1 MHINYETEPLSP
13 EREEQT
19 QEHQAVITNKTSVG
33 GTNPIYP
40 GDIPDSG
47 DSAIEQVR
55 QGIINGISPLQFKG
69 NIEAANRQ
77 MGNRAFLQFI
87 ESLSPQNTN
96 MDNHAIATAGLT
108 GAGRPL
114 TYGKA
119 IQQAF
124 GHHDIRQM
132 REYTGPTAQA
142 SVATLGAQ
150 AYSSNG
156 RVAFADSPDL
166 YTQAHE
172 AAHAVQQTALGN
184 GLQLMGGLGAEDDKY
199 EQHADAVANAVVQGE
214 SAEALLDQLAD
225 GPTTVVPGMV
235 GTAGPVQMIKEKQHK
250 KNVRKDPINEG
261 TFAQR
266 KLRGLLSRSGRHELL
281 ELLYEEGSDAEKLH
295 ELNEQ
300 FEIALAHELEHP
312 AVEIARRMAGLMGGF
327 QSFDEAK
334 TFVHKNLQSPLEHTE
349 VDVHSRRRTN
359 RKNMTTVLNFLD
371 TRRQQRNGHDYS
383 EGNLYPAM
391 MKFFPDRG
399 FDPVPDE
406 CLYGWSDDIEA
417 VNLKLEWLTK
427 TKSIMMCPVQ

>member
-1 MHINYETEPLSP
+1 
-13 EREEQT
+13 
-19 QEHQAVITNKTSVG
+19 
-33 GTNPIYP
+33 
-40 GDIPDSG
+40 
-47 DSAIEQVR
+47 
-55 QGIINGISPLQFKG
+55 
-69 NIEAANRQ
+69 
-77 MGNRAFLQFI
+77 
-87 ESLSPQNTN
+87 

-119 IQQAF
+119 IQQTF

-132 REYTGPTAQA
+132 REYAGPTAQA

-172 AAHAVQQTALGN
+172 AAHAVQQTALGS

-261 TFAQR
+261 
-266 KLRGLLSRSGRHELL
+266 H
-281 ELLYEEGSDAEKLH
+281 LH
-295 ELNEQ
+295 KGNC
-300 FEIALAHELEHP
+300 
-312 AVEIARRMAGLMGGF
+312 
-327 QSFDEAK
+327 
-334 TFVHKNLQSPLEHTE
+334 E
-349 VDVHSRRRTN
+349 V
-359 RKNMTTVLNFLD
+359 
-371 TRRQQRNGHDYS
+371 Y
-383 EGNLYPAM
+383 YPAAAGM
-391 MKFFPDRG
+391 S
-399 FDPVPDE
+399 
-406 CLYGWSDDIEA
+406 CWSYSMRKA
-417 VNLKLEWLTK
+417 VMLKNCMNSMNSS
-427 TKSIMMCPVQ
+427 KSL